1 MVVGTVGPYY
11 ARKAMSLRELRP
23 LRESIAMGRLAPTP
37 SGRLHLGNVC
47 AAGAAWLSVRQRSGR
62 LLLRI
67 EDIDAGRARRDIAD
81 AIRADLAWLGLSC
94 DAETP
99 PQSARDYRPA
109 LARLAPHTYFCDCTR
124 AASRDGGGAEAR
136 RPGLPRRSADARRP
150 GCVAGCRT
158 RGLTA
163 GAIRFALPEGIESID
178 DRARGRT
185 DVDLGTLADPVL
197 QRRDGCPTYTLA
209 VVADDIADG
218 VTEVVRGA
226 DLADQSATQAVLWR
240 ALGATPPAWLHAPLI
255 LGGDG
260 KKLSK
265 SHHAAAVGDL
275 RELGWSAGD
284 VWRTVLPWLGLSPLA
299 GATDGPALLHHALP
313 AFDAA
318 RIPRGPFTWVL

>member
-1 MVVGTVGPYY
+1 
-11 ARKAMSLRELRP
+11 MSLRELRP
-23 LRESIAMGRLAPTP
+23 VSGPVVGRLAPTP

-47 AAGAAWLSVRQRSGR
+47 AAGAAWLSVRQRGGR

-67 EDIDAGRARRDIAD
+67 EDVDAGRARRDIAD

-99 PQSARDYRPA
+99 PQSARDYAPA
-109 LARLAPHTYFCDCTR
+109 LARLAPHCYRCDCTR
-124 AASRDGGGAEAR
+124 AASRDAGGGLTR
-136 RPGLPRRSADARRP
+136 RPANARRP
-150 GCVAGCRT
+150 GCVGGCRT
-158 RGLTA
+158 RGLSA
-163 GAIRFALPEGIESID
+163 GAIRFALPRGIESIQ

-185 DVDLGTLADPVL
+185 DVDLATLADPVL
-197 QRRDGCPTYTLA
+197 QRRDGCCTYTLA

-218 VTEVVRGA
+218 VTEVARGA

-240 ALGATPPAWLHAPLI
+240 ALGAAPPAWLHAPLI

-275 RELGWSAGD
+275 RALGWSAAD
-284 VWRTVLPWLGLSPLA
+284 VWRTVLPWLGLAPLA
-299 GATDGPALLHHALP
+299 AATDGPALLHHALP